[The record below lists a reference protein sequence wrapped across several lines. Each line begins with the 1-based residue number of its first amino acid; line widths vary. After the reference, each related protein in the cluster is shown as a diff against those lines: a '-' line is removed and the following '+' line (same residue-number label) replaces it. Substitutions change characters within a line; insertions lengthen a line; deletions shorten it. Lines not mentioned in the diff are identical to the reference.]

1 MKNCRAVDQDRMM
14 VMKRA
19 VVSGKVVCGNSVSGN
34 SVSGNSVSD
43 HAVSGKL
50 SAPWWK
56 EPLMWLVL
64 GLPASVVVAGIYTI
78 MLASRSMP

>member
-1 MKNCRAVDQDRMM
+1 MMLMQRAD
-14 VMKRA
+14 
-19 VVSGKVVCGNSVSGN
+19 VSGRMVSGDSVSGR
-34 SVSGNSVSD
+34 
-43 HAVSGKL
+43 L

-78 MLASRSMP
+78 ILASRSMP